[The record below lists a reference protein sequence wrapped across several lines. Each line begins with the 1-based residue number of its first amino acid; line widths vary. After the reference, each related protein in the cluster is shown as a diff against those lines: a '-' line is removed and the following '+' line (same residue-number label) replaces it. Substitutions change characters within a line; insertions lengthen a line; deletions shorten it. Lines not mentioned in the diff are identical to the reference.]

1 MSLGYSNPQDLYK
14 MMKEQNQKLDKIIE
28 LLKTM
33 QGVQL
38 MMGGTKK

>member
-1 MSLGYSNPQDLYK
+1 MSLGYSHPQDLYK

-28 LLKTM
+28 LLKSM

-38 MMGGTKK
+38 MMGGGKR

>member
-1 MSLGYSNPQDLYK
+1 MSLGYSHPQDLYK

-38 MMGGTKK
+38 MMGGKR

>member
-1 MSLGYSNPQDLYK
+1 MSLGYSHPQDLHK

>member
-1 MSLGYSNPQDLYK
+1 MSLGYSHPQDLYK
-14 MMKEQNQKLDKIIE
+14 MMKEQNQKLHKIIE

>member
-1 MSLGYSNPQDLYK
+1 MSLGYSHPEDLYK
-14 MMKEQNQKLDKIIE
+14 MIKEQNQKLDKIIE

-38 MMGGTKK
+38 MMGGKR

>member
-1 MSLGYSNPQDLYK
+1 MSLGYSHPEDLYK
-14 MMKEQNQKLDKIIE
+14 MIKEQNQKLDKIIE
-28 LLKTM
+28 LLRSM